1 MAEEHQYMVVYFRDG
16 KQLEYHISTAEL
28 KRLKREFVDSQ
39 GHGTGSY
46 EVREGNQL
54 RSLILRFDQVRNFG

>member
-1 MAEEHQYMVVYFRDG
+1 MAEEYQYLVVYFRDG
-16 KQLEYHISTAEL
+16 KQLEYHISAAEL
-28 KRLKREFVDSQ
+28 KRLKREFIDSQ

-46 EVREGNQL
+46 EVREGSQP